1 MTNRDTTFVA
11 KHKEKRPL
19 DAIRLTWERMAYD
32 KMYLTLYTKVHTG
45 LIWSETRR
53 SALIL

>member
-19 DAIRLTWERMAYD
+19 DATRLTWERMAYD
-32 KMYLTLYTKVHTG
+32 KMYLTLYTKVYTG
-45 LIWSETRR
+45 MIWSETRH